1 MRHLR
6 LEVFNNS
13 RLIILIMLVVI
24 KVFNALAVG
33 AWVALMVYVYNEVY
47 RFSERRLLLPL
58 VAGCLGATVAALARL
73 LSG

>member
-1 MRHLR
+1 
-6 LEVFNNS
+6 
-13 RLIILIMLVVI
+13 MLVVI